1 MKVVWRTDE
10 ATVRD
15 VYEALQETRPVAYTT
30 VMTMMR
36 ILQEKG
42 YLTKAT
48 NDRAHVYRPAKPSQQ
63 VIGGMVR
70 DFLDRVFDGASDAL
84 LVHLAPRPD
93 RLLGPGR
100 ARHAGH
106 CRTSEVGE
114 DSGGCTLSR
123 PASRA
128 CRVSGGAM
136 ASANA

>member
-1 MKVVWRTDE
+1 MKVVWRKDE

-84 LVHLAPRPD
+84 LVHLARD
-93 RLLGPGR
+93 NKLTAKQRRIVRQLLD
-100 ARHAGH
+100 
-106 CRTSEVGE
+106 EKE
-114 DSGGCTLSR
+114 NDK
-123 PASRA
+123 
-128 CRVSGGAM
+128 
-136 ASANA
+136 

>member
-1 MKVVWRTDE
+1 MKVVWRKDE

-84 LVHLAPRPD
+84 LVHLARD
-93 RLLGPGR
+93 NKLTAKQRRLVRQLLDEKE
-100 ARHAGH
+100 
-106 CRTSEVGE
+106 S
-114 DSGGCTLSR
+114 DK
-123 PASRA
+123 
-128 CRVSGGAM
+128 
-136 ASANA
+136 

>member
-1 MKVVWRTDE
+1 MRTPHPTLTPQELAIMKVVWRKDE

-48 NDRAHVYRPAKPSQQ
+48 QDRAHVYRPAKPRQQ

-84 LVHLAPRPD
+84 LVHLARDNKLTPKQR
-93 RLLGPGR
+93 RIVRQLLDEKE
-100 ARHAGH
+100 
-106 CRTSEVGE
+106 S
-114 DSGGCTLSR
+114 DK
-123 PASRA
+123 
-128 CRVSGGAM
+128 
-136 ASANA
+136 

>member
-1 MKVVWRTDE
+1 MRTPHPTLTPQELAIMKVVWRKDE

-84 LVHLAPRPD
+84 LVHLARD
-93 RLLGPGR
+93 NKLTAKQRRIVRQLLDEKE
-100 ARHAGH
+100 
-106 CRTSEVGE
+106 S
-114 DSGGCTLSR
+114 DK
-123 PASRA
+123 
-128 CRVSGGAM
+128 
-136 ASANA
+136 